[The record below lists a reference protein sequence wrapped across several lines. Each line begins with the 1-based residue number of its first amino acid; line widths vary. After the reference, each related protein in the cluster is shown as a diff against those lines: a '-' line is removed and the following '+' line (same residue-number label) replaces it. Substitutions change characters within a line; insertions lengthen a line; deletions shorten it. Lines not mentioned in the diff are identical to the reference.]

1 MATEITSMADKLYGH
16 ARESM
21 AAKLNEEDEL

>member
-21 AAKLNEEDEL
+21 AARLNEDPS